1 MSNVPN
7 LDQIGEVTRNLIKG
21 LGEVFKQAYTELQ
34 NVAKDETK
42 INEHVPGEEDNQ
54 TTVTHESEEPP
65 KKRAKK

>member
-42 INEHVPGEEDNQ
+42 INEHVPGE
-54 TTVTHESEEPP
+54 
-65 KKRAKK
+65 